1 MNLKRLFT
9 LFFSLMLVAALG
21 YAQAPSTS
29 SDQSTTTTKTTAT
42 KKTKKQKTK
51 EAGTDVKEGTEK
63 TAKATESGAKKAAK
77 GTKTGAEKAAK
88 ATESGTEKAATAT
101 AHGTESAAKAT
112 ASKTKDVAGG
122 AKSAL
127 TGKKSASAK
136 LDINTATKEQL
147 QELPGVGEAY
157 SQKIIDGRPYNA
169 KNDLVR
175 KNILPQATYDGIKDQ
190 IIAHRTTASAK
201 KP

>member
-1 MNLKRLFT
+1 MEDRRPQMNLKRLFT

-63 TAKATESGAKKAAK
+63 TAKATESGA
-77 GTKTGAEKAAK
+77 
-88 ATESGTEKAATAT
+88 EKAATAT

>member
-1 MNLKRLFT
+1 MNLNRLLT
-9 LFFSLMLVAALG
+9 LLFSLMLVATLG

-29 SDQSTTTTKTTAT
+29 SDQSTTTTTTTT

-51 EAGTDVKEGTEK
+51 EAGTDVKEGTENA
-63 TAKATESGAKKAAK
+63 AKATGKGAKKAAK
-77 GTKTGAEKAAK
+77 
-88 ATESGTEKAATAT
+88 ATETGTEKAATAT

-122 AKSAL
+122 TKSAL
-127 TGKKSASAK
+127 TGKKSSSAK
-136 LDINTATKEQL
+136 LDINTASKEQL
-147 QELPGVGEAY
+147 QELPGVGDAY

-175 KNILPQATYDGIKDQ
+175 KNIIPQSTYDGIKDQ
-190 IIAHRTTASAK
+190 IIAHRTTAK
-201 KP
+201 K

>member
-1 MNLKRLFT
+1 MNPKRFLT
-9 LFFSLMLVAALG
+9 LLFSLVLVATLG

-29 SDQSTTTTKTTAT
+29 SDQTTTTTTTTT

-51 EAGTDVKEGTEK
+51 EAGGDVKEGTEK
-63 TAKATESGAKKAAK
+63 AASATKSGTKKAAK
-77 GTKTGAEKAAK
+77 ATKTGAEKAAT
-88 ATESGTEKAATAT
+88 ASETGAEKAATAT

-112 ASKTKDVAGG
+112 ASKTKEVAGG
-122 AKSAL
+122 TKSAL

-147 QELPGVGEAY
+147 QGLPGVGDAY

-175 KNILPQATYDGIKDQ
+175 KNIVPQATYDGIKDQ

-201 KP
+201 